1 MFVQI
6 GRCDPLKIDA
16 FFFIRTIGFTFW
28 CMDWGLIVTLK
39 GGWGKRGS
47 ESLPGGFWGFRIEF
61 WDIFFSNHE
70 SRRENRNGG
79 LGSSFQRTVEETKEE
94 RCFRP

>member
-1 MFVQI
+1 MLLCEYLEMFVQI

-70 SRRENRNGG
+70 SRCENRNGG
-79 LGSSFQRTVEETKEE
+79 LESSF
-94 RCFRP
+94 